1 MYEGGA
7 PFPGRCGRFSTTR
20 SPRCSPSRM
29 EALVSHAPSS
39 SRPTSLSQVSQPGA
53 ASAGGSSPQSSLH
66 LCRVQVNGSREL
78 PRPAEPHPPDLAL
91 RCLSGASL
99 GRRSPWPHSV
109 SSPFSVPHSSNPCV
123 LFSVSVYDVGW
134 GQQQTLREKKRIYG
148 SLLVQRR
155 KAGNILQAHV
165 SGGHCE
171 DSKMM
176 SSLLLRTLSITSA
189 DEI

>member
-1 MYEGGA
+1 MRGSPISRALCQVQHYSISAVLPKSDGTA
-7 PFPGRCGRFSTTR
+7 RITR
-20 SPRCSPSRM
+20 TVVLP
-29 EALVSHAPSS
+29 ADLAV
-39 SRPTSLSQVSQPGA
+39 TGVA
-53 ASAGGSSPQSSLH
+53 ARSCQCWGQLPQSSLH
-66 LCRVQVNGSREL
+66 LCRVQVNGGREL

-109 SSPFSVPHSSNPCV
+109 SSSFSVPHSSNLCV

-134 GQQQTLREKKRIYG
+134 GQQQTLREKKGIYG

-155 KAGNILQAHV
+155 KAGDILHTRV
-165 SGGHCE
+165 SCGHCE

-189 DEI
+189 GEI

>member
-1 MYEGGA
+1 MRAEPHFPGAVSGSALLDLRGA
-7 PFPGRCGRFSTTR
+7 PQVGWNRSYHTHRRPPGR
-20 SPRCSPSRM
+20 PRCHRCRSR
-29 EALVSHAPSS
+29 ELPV
-39 SRPTSLSQVSQPGA
+39 LGA
-53 ASAGGSSPQSSLH
+53 APQSSLH
-66 LCRVQVNGSREL
+66 LCRVQVNGGREL
-78 PRPAEPHPPDLAL
+78 PRPAEPHPPDLAP

-109 SSPFSVPHSSNPCV
+109 SSPFSVPHSSDLCV

-134 GQQQTLREKKRIYG
+134 GQQQTLREKKGIYG
-148 SLLVQRR
+148 SLPVQRR
-155 KAGNILQAHV
+155 KAGDILHAHV
-165 SGGHCE
+165 SCGHCE